1 MLSIEAYMNFN
12 VESLFLRVIKV
23 NYPVFFIL
31 LGILLL
37 LFSPSA
43 DAAKIVRVG
52 VYDNKP
58 LVFIDDDGKPQGIF
72 IDLLEH
78 VASKELWD
86 LKYTPGT
93 WSECLER
100 LDSGEIDLMT
110 AIAYSKEREKK
121 YNFTYETVITNWGQ
135 VFVQK
140 NSKISSVLDLS
151 HKKIAVKMEDI
162 HFYGLRDLT
171 AKFNIE
177 CRFIESD
184 GYDTVFELIAANRVE
199 AGVVNRLFGI
209 QNKSNYLVKETPIM
223 FNPIEVRFAAPKKSN
238 MDHLSAIDIH
248 LGRMKFE
255 RDPF

>member
-1 MLSIEAYMNFN
+1 MSHVSSLLSIEAYMNFN

-23 NYPVFFIL
+23 NYPVFLIL

-37 LFSPSA
+37 LFNPSA
-43 DAAKIVRVG
+43 DAAKMVRVG

-78 VASKELWD
+78 VASKEHWD

-100 LDSGEIDLMT
+100 LESGEIDLMT
-110 AIAYSKEREKK
+110 AIAYSKERGKK

-140 NSKISSVLDLS
+140 NCKDPHPEGVALKNPPIGGTMPCPP
-151 HKKIAVKMEDI
+151 IGGGPWE
-162 HFYGLRDLT
+162 LR
-171 AKFNIE
+171 
-177 CRFIESD
+177 RR
-184 GYDTVFELIAANRVE
+184 YV
-199 AGVVNRLFGI
+199 
-209 QNKSNYLVKETPIM
+209 P
-223 FNPIEVRFAAPKKSN
+223 
-238 MDHLSAIDIH
+238 
-248 LGRMKFE
+248 
-255 RDPF
+255 